1 MLQPRNGSSW
11 VRMLSPYT
19 RDSQSQCSV
28 HNAPMMP
35 LSGRLRQSNTVGY
48 SMHGC
53 LSGVEHETHEKHQK
67 KRSPFSE
74 SLGNKTEYWTKCY
87 AEGSIM
93 FFSVF
98 LCIDI
103 TPHVRQR
110 VSFVFMCFSPN
121 SSPLLETRKKTRKK
135 KQVKAV
141 FG

>member
-11 VRMLSPYT
+11 VGMLSPYT

-35 LSGRLRQSNTVGY
+35 FSGRLRQSNTVGY

-53 LSGVEHETHEKHQK
+53 LSGVEHEMKHRK

-74 SLGNKTEYWTKCY
+74 SFGNKTEHWTKCY

-98 LCIDI
+98 LCTDI
-103 TPHVRQR
+103 KPPVRQR
-110 VSFVFMCFSPN
+110 VSFVMCFSPN
-121 SSPLLETRKKTRKK
+121 STKLL
-135 KQVKAV
+135 
-141 FG
+141 